1 MIKLIVGE
9 KGTGKT
15 KAMIDMIN
23 AVADTTNGN
32 VVVVEK
38 SIKLTYDISHKARL
52 IDVDEYK
59 ITNYDALYGFLA
71 GLLAGNYDITDVFVD
86 GSLKI
91 GGYDLEGYG
100 VLLDQVRYTGWRKR
114 KGYHYCFRKCRDS
127 ARKRKEIHG
136 LIFKLV

>member
-23 AVADTTNGN
+23 AAADTTNGN

-38 SIKLTYDISHKARL
+38 SMKLTYDISHKARL

-100 VLLDQVRYTGWRKR
+100 VLLDQVNALAGENVKVTITV
-114 KGYHYCFRKCRDS
+114 S
-127 ARKRKEIHG
+127 ANAETLPESVKKYMA
-136 LIFKLV
+136 

>member
-38 SIKLTYDISHKARL
+38 SMKLTYDISHKARL

-100 VLLDQVRYTGWRKR
+100 VLLDQVNALAGENVKVTITV
-114 KGYHYCFRKCRDS
+114 S
-127 ARKRKEIHG
+127 ANAETLPESVKKYMA
-136 LIFKLV
+136 